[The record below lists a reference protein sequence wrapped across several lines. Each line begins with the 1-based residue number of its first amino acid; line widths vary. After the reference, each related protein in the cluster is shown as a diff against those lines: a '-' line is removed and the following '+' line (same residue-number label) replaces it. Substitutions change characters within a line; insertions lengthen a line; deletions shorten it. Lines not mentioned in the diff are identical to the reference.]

1 MKIDS
6 LLLDNLTAQAK
17 ESPRLRMN
25 MDLRN
30 SDADSSQRM
39 LNAIEPGSVVPVHRH
54 QKTSETVVVL
64 RGRVVEEYYSSE
76 GLVEASYELAAGG
89 GARSESGMTERE
101 SGMTEVACALN
112 IPAGQWHTLRALESG
127 TVILEMKDGAYEPIS
142 PADILS
148 M

>member
-1 MKIDS
+1 MIIDNI
-6 LLLDNLTAQAK
+6 LLDKLTAQAK

-39 LNAIEPGSVVPVHRH
+39 LNAIEPGSVVPIHRH

-76 GLVEASYELAAGG
+76 GVVEASYELAAGG
-89 GARSESGMTERE
+89 GARSESGMTE
-101 SGMTEVACALN
+101 VACAMN

-127 TVILEMKDGAYEPIS
+127 TVILEMKDGAYEPIGQ
-142 PADILS
+142 ADILS

>member
-1 MKIDS
+1 
-6 LLLDNLTAQAK
+6 
-17 ESPRLRMN
+17 MN

-30 SDADSSQRM
+30 SAADTSQRM
-39 LNAIEPGSVVPVHRH
+39 LNAIEPGSVVPIHRH
-54 QKTSETVVVL
+54 RKTSETVVVL

-89 GARSESGMTERE
+89 DARSESGMTDRKSGMTDRKSGMTERE

-127 TVILEMKDGAYEPIS
+127 TVILEMKDGAYEAIS